1 MSQSNFY
8 NSFLLAFLWLVFPAC
23 TLTSQ
28 VSNAAVDSSSPDP
41 TRFAKGIERINK
53 IRFDNTQDRIV
64 FTGSS
69 SIRFWADMQER
80 YPTHQV
86 INTGFGG
93 SQMSDLLYYLEETV
107 LRFSPSQVFI
117 YEGDNDV
124 SAKRPTAVIMENT
137 RKVVTKIH
145 EKYPNC
151 EIVLICAKPSI
162 ARWDLKPQYDAINS
176 EFKKYA
182 DANDKISYANVW
194 DIMLDEKGEVLKD
207 IFIQDGLHMNKKGYD
222 IWDKI
227 IQPMVGIPEGWTPL
241 FNGKDFDNFEQLNGK
256 AIYEIKDQ
264 QMVGITTPNTPN
276 SFMATKEKYGDFILE
291 FEVQADNAINS
302 GVQFRSL
309 STPEFRNG
317 RVHGYQCE
325 IESSAR
331 KWAGGI
337 YDEARRAW
345 LYPLTRNEKGRQ
357 AFIPG
362 AWNHYRIEA
371 IGNDIRTW
379 INGVQCA
386 NLVDDMTAEGL
397 IGFQVHGIYHKSQEG
412 TQVKWKNIKIKTT
425 DLEKARKQSDPNV
438 PEFSYLNNQLTEAEK
453 RAGWRL
459 LWDGKTTN
467 GWRGAKSETFPEKG
481 WAIEDGVLKVQK
493 SGGYESRNGGD
504 IITEDLYSNFELSV
518 DFKLTE
524 GANSGIKYFVDP
536 NLLKVNGSA
545 IGLEFQILDDK
556 GHPDAKQGKNGNR
569 TVGSLYD
576 LIRAQ
581 SFTAR
586 KSKNFKGLSQWN
598 NARIVVNGGKV
609 EHWLNHT
616 KVVEYDRFSQMFLA
630 LIEKSKY
637 ENWENFGRLSAGHIL
652 LQDHGDAVSFRNI
665 KIREF

>member
-1 MSQSNFY
+1 MSKNNFY
-8 NSFLLAFLWLVFPAC
+8 SLTILTFLGVIFSISIAI
-23 TLTSQ
+23 SQ
-28 VSNAAVDSSSPDP
+28 VSNTTTTNTPDP
-41 TRFAKGIERINK
+41 TRFKTEISKINK
-53 IRFDNTQDRIV
+53 IRFDNSRERIV

-69 SIRFWADMQER
+69 SIRFWLDVQER
-80 YPTHQV
+80 YPTHQ
-86 INTGFGG
+86 IIQTGFGG
-93 SQMSDLLYYLEETV
+93 SEMSDLLHYLDKTI
-107 LRFSPSQVFI
+107 LRFKPSQVFI

-124 SAKRPTAVIMENT
+124 NAKRSTAVIMDNT
-137 RKVVTKIH
+137 KKVVQQIQQ
-145 EKYPNC
+145 ELPDC
-151 EIVLICAKPSI
+151 EIVLISAKPSI
-162 ARWDLKPQYDAINS
+162 ARWSLKPQYDAVNR

-182 DANDKISYANVW
+182 DSEEKISYANVW
-194 DIMLDEKGEVLKD
+194 DIMLDDQGEVRKD
-207 IFIQDGLHMNKKGYD
+207 IFIQDGLHMNETGYD
-222 IWDKI
+222 LWDKI
-227 IQPMVGIPEGWTPL
+227 IQPMVGIPEGWQPL
-241 FNGKDFDNFEQLNGK
+241 FNGKNFDGFEQLNGE
-256 AIYEIKDQ
+256 AIYKVEAQ
-264 QMVGITTPNTPN
+264 QMVGYTTPNTPN
-276 SFMATKEKYGDFILE
+276 SFMATKKDYGDFILE

-309 STPEFRNG
+309 SNPEFRKG

-357 AFIPG
+357 AFITG

-412 TQVKWKNIKIKTT
+412 TQVKWRNIKIKTT
-425 DLEKARKQSDPNV
+425 DLEKARKQADPNV
-438 PEFSYLNNQLTEAEK
+438 PEFSYLNNQLTAAEE

-459 LWDGKTTN
+459 LWDGKTTK
-467 GWRGAKSETFPEKG
+467 GWRGAKMETFPEKG
-481 WAIEDGVLKVQK
+481 WAMEDGVLKIQK
-493 SGGYESRNGGD
+493 SDSYMARKGGD
-504 IITEDLYSNFELSV
+504 IVTEKLYSNFELSV

-536 NLLKVNGSA
+536 HLLKTKGSA
-545 IGLEFQILDDK
+545 IGLEFQVLDDY

-569 TVGSLYD
+569 TVASLYD

-581 SFTAR
+581 SFTPR

-598 NARIVVNGGKV
+598 NARIVVKGGKV

-616 KVVEYDRFSQMFLA
+616 KVVEYDRFSQTFLA

-637 ENWENFGRLSAGHIL
+637 EKYENFGRISAGHIL
-652 LQDHGDAVSFRNI
+652 LQDHGDEVSFRNI